1 MPRKKNTVGG
11 GNQTNINGLG
21 FEQET
26 TLADA
31 LMEAGFILTPT
42 NLIYFGK
49 ENVGKLVQKMH
60 LYKDFLE
67 PLGVDWRDIL
77 SKRMLPDDCF
87 VNYKDKTV
95 YVIEKKFQSSAG
107 SVDEKLQTCDFKRRQ
122 YERLFASIDYKIKY
136 IYLLCDWFKKPEYR
150 DVLKYIKDV
159 GCDYYFNEIPL
170 SVLGLPDFSAGNYDE
185 EI

>member
-31 LMEAGFILTPT
+31 LIAAGFLLTPK
-42 NLIYFGK
+42 NLIYVGK
-49 ENVGKLVQKMH
+49 ENVGKLASKH
-60 LYKDFLE
+60 SLYRDFLE
-67 PLGVDWRDIL
+67 PLGVDWRDYL

-87 VNYKDKTV
+87 INYRNKTV

-107 SVDEKLQTCDFKRRQ
+107 SVDEKLQTCDFKRKQ
-122 YERLFASIDYKIKY
+122 YEKLFKCIGYEIKY
-136 IYLLCDWFKKPEYR
+136 TYLLCDWFKKPEYR
-150 DVLKYIKDV
+150 DVLEYIKSV
-159 GCDYYFNEIPL
+159 GCDYFFNEIPL
-170 SVLGLPDFSAGNYDE
+170 SSLNLEKGDF
-185 EI
+185 

>member
-31 LMEAGFILTPT
+31 LIEAGFLLTSD
-42 NLIYFGK
+42 NMIYLGE
-49 ENVGKLVQKMH
+49 ENIGRLTQKNH

-67 PLGVDWRDIL
+67 PMGVDWKDYL

-87 VNYKDKTV
+87 VNYRDKTV
-95 YVIEKKFQSSAG
+95 YIIEKKFQSSAG
-107 SVDEKLQTCDFKRRQ
+107 SVDEKLQTCDFKRKQ
-122 YERLFASIDYKIKY
+122 YKKLFSGIGYEIQY

-150 DVLKYIKDV
+150 DVLRYIKDV

-170 SVLGLPDFSAGNYDE
+170 DKLNIGALPNDKFK
-185 EI
+185 

>member
-31 LMEAGFILTPT
+31 LIEVGFLLTPN
-42 NLIYFGK
+42 NLIYVGK
-49 ENVGKLVQKMH
+49 EKIGLLAQKYN
-60 LYKDFLE
+60 LYKEFLE
-67 PLGVDWRDIL
+67 PLGVDWKNIL

-87 VNYKDKTV
+87 VNYRNNTV
-95 YVIEKKFQSSAG
+95 YIIEKKFQSSAG
-107 SVDEKLQTCDFKRRQ
+107 SVDEKLQTCDFKRKQ
-122 YERLFASIDYKIKY
+122 YKKLFDVIGYNVEY
-136 IYLLCDWFKKPEYR
+136 IYLLCDWFKKPEYK
-150 DVLKYIKDV
+150 DVLNYIKSV

-170 SVLGLPDFSAGNYDE
+170 DILNLAK
-185 EI
+185 

>member
-31 LMEAGFILTPT
+31 LMEAGFLLTPT
-42 NLIYFGK
+42 NMIYLGK
-49 ENVGKLVQKMH
+49 ENIGKLTQKNH

-67 PLGVDWRDIL
+67 PLGVNWKDYL

-87 VNYKDKTV
+87 VNYRNKTV
-95 YVIEKKFQSSAG
+95 YIIEKKFQSSAG
-107 SVDEKLQTCDFKRRQ
+107 SVDEKLQTCDFNLKKMA
-122 YERLFASIDYKIKY
+122 LLKNMISL
-136 IYLLCDWFKKPEYR
+136 YLILR
-150 DVLKYIKDV
+150 V
-159 GCDYYFNEIPL
+159 
-170 SVLGLPDFSAGNYDE
+170 
-185 EI
+185 